1 MVTET
6 ARIEPKQNWAMLY
19 EAVRSMTTEAI
30 LSDMQAAD
38 QITDAN
44 VRKAV
49 ADVLRVMQEVLDER
63 EYGMSF
69 AGYGE

>member
-6 ARIEPKQNWAMLY
+6 AATEPKNWALLF
-19 EAVRSMTTEAI
+19 EAVRSMTTEDI
-30 LSDMQAAD
+30 LSDMQAAEGL
-38 QITDAN
+38 TDAN

-49 ADVLRVMQEVLDER
+49 ADVLHVMQEVLDER

>member
-6 ARIEPKQNWAMLY
+6 AAIESKKWAMLY
-19 EAVRSMTTEAI
+19 EAVRGMSNEEI
-30 LSDMQAAD
+30 LSDMKDAD

-44 VRKAV
+44 VRKAI
-49 ADVLRVMQEVLDER
+49 ADVLHVMQEVLDER